1 MATLLALREQ
11 VADCVRDP
19 NNRIRSTSVVDRAIN
34 KAYLLV
40 QQDLEGFIDDTVT
53 STTISV
59 IANTQE
65 YALPANFLTLQT
77 AQLANVT
84 LYQTTKQQLINANLF
99 GNTGTPQSYYIRW
112 ANIGLYP
119 SPIASGTLTINYV
132 ATLPT
137 ITTSIDSENP
147 TMLDDAIV
155 YRATA
160 ILYRQVQKFQEANLW
175 EVEAIKEIDK
185 ARYSLRKDDNL
196 QFGNGWELP
205 MFYSPKSYWYER

>member
-1 MATLLALREQ
+1 MSTLVSLREQ
-11 VADCVRDP
+11 VADSVRDP

-40 QQDLEGFIDDTVT
+40 QQDLEGFIDDTLT

-59 IANTQE
+59 VAGTQE
-65 YALPANFLTLQT
+65 YSLPANFLTLQT

-84 LYQTTKQQLINANLF
+84 LYQTTKQQLINADLYA
-99 GNTGTPQSYYIRW
+99 NTGTPQSYYIRW

-147 TMLDDAIV
+147 TLLDAAIV
-155 YRATA
+155 YRTCA
-160 ILYRQVQKFQEANLW
+160 ILFRQVQKFQEANLW
-175 EVEAIKEIDK
+175 EIEAIKETDK
-185 ARYSLRKDDNL
+185 ARYSLRQDDNL
-196 QFGNGWELP
+196 QYWNGGDLP
-205 MFYSPKSYWYER
+205 MYYSPTSYWYWY